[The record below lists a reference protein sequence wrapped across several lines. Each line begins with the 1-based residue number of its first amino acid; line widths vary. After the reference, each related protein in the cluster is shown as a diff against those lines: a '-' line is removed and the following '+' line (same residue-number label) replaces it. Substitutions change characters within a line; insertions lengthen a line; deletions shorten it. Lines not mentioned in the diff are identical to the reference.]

1 MIGETISLW
10 ILALPV
16 WGTVTWL
23 LGLGLLYTTGI
34 SLSRRG
40 SRWWLGVS
48 FVAVL
53 MSYTY
58 ISASLHSTGQIEG
71 LITIIP
77 VLVAAA
83 LILNMVGWGCPQIA
97 RSEE

>member
-23 LGLGLLYTTGI
+23 LGLGLLYATGI
-34 SLSRRG
+34 SLSHRG
-40 SRWWLGVS
+40 SRWWMGISLIG
-48 FVAVL
+48 VL
-53 MSYTY
+53 MSSSCINAYMY
-58 ISASLHSTGQIEG
+58 GAGVEG
-71 LITIIP
+71 VVTIVP
-77 VLVAAA
+77 VLVAAT
-83 LILNMVGWGCPQIA
+83 LIIAMVAWGSPQIA